1 MKLKERLT
9 HAWNAFTAK
18 EQLRFDYGPSASRSN
33 HRAVV
38 INNVSAYVNSIFNR
52 IAIDVSMT
60 SFKHVKINP
69 ENEDMTDMDTGLN
82 NCLTVEAN
90 IDQTHIQFFHDLA
103 YSLFDEGV
111 VAVVP
116 VDTTVNPS
124 ISSAFDI
131 NSLRVGKIVNWF
143 PKNVEVR
150 LYNENTGMHQN
161 VILEKKNVAIIENP
175 LYSVI
180 NDNNSTLKRLMSKLN
195 QLDDVDALAA
205 SRRLDMLIALPYQIQ
220 TDHQRALAE
229 QRIRDIENQLT
240 KGTNGIAYIDGTEK
254 ATQLNR
260 PTNNQLLESIGKL
273 TQEFYNQIG
282 LTENVFNGTANETE
296 MRTYYTRTIDPIVTN
311 ITSEFIRKFLTKTGR
326 SQGQTIMAYRDMF
339 KMVPV
344 EILANLGDTFRRNQ
358 IATSNELRKI
368 IGLRP
373 SNDPLADQLSNPNIA
388 DKNQTGS
395 GPGGKI
401 AKKDEKL
408 GSVVSPD
415 NRQNDD
421 KNLDKKGDNKS

>member
-260 PTNNQLLESIGKL
+260 PTNNQLLESISKL

-388 DKNQTGS
+388 DKNQTVS
-395 GPGGKI
+395 GPGGESV
-401 AKKDEKL
+401 KKDKKL

>member
-260 PTNNQLLESIGKL
+260 PTNNQLLESISKL

-388 DKNQTGS
+388 DKNQTVS
-395 GPGGKI
+395 GPGGESV
-401 AKKDEKL
+401 KKDEKL

>member
-395 GPGGKI
+395 GPGGEI

-421 KNLDKKGDNKS
+421 KNLDKKGG